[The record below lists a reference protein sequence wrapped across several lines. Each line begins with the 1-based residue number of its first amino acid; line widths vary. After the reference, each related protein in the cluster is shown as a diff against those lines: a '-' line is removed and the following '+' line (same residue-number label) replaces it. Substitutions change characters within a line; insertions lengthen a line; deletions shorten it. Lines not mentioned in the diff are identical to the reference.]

1 MRGLC
6 LYKRAA
12 HFYIKHMTQRI
23 LIGKIA
29 SSHGVKGLVKVDFYA
44 EDTSLLDQAVYTS
57 EKDNKTLK
65 IKLKSKSKNQYLA
78 EIEGIT
84 DKNSSDT
91 LKGTQLY
98 IERDMMP
105 ELDEDEFYLIDLIG
119 LPCFDEQGQ
128 EVGTVTA
135 VQNFGASD
143 LLEIKPKG
151 KESFYLPYSD
161 ICVKDIKEDRLIV
174 DLPEYL

>member
-1 MRGLC
+1 
-6 LYKRAA
+6 
-12 HFYIKHMTQRI
+12 MTQRI

-44 EDTSLLDQAVYTS
+44 EDTALLDQAVYTS

-105 ELDEDEFYLIDLIG
+105 EPDEGEFYLIDLIG

-128 EVGTVTA
+128 EVGIVTA

-143 LLEIKPKG
+143 LLEIKPKS